1 MGGEAGTGNS
11 INVRKEGF
19 MDKEKLNKAIILR
32 RMLDEHLNVVSRV
45 LDISSGDLGDSL
57 KAIVR
62 NDKEFRAKFMQ
73 LVHETYNRLQ
83 KEFDEL

>member
-1 MGGEAGTGNS
+1 
-11 INVRKEGF
+11 
-19 MDKEKLNKAIILR
+19 MDKEKLDKAIIIR
-32 RMLDEHLNVVSRV
+32 SMLDTDLNALSRA
-45 LDISSGDLGDSL
+45 LDIKDGLLGDSL
-57 KAIVR
+57 KTIVR

>member
-1 MGGEAGTGNS
+1 
-11 INVRKEGF
+11 

-62 NDKEFRAKFMQ
+62 NDEEFRIKFMQ
-73 LVHETYNRLQ
+73 LVHDTYNRLQ
-83 KEFDEL
+83 KNLMNFKNEE

>member
-1 MGGEAGTGNS
+1 
-11 INVRKEGF
+11 
-19 MDKEKLNKAIILR
+19 MDKEKLDKAIIIR
-32 RMLDEHLNVVSRV
+32 SMLDTDLNALSRA
-45 LDISSGDLGDSL
+45 LDIKDGVLGDSL
-57 KAIVR
+57 KTIVI

>member
-1 MGGEAGTGNS
+1 
-11 INVRKEGF
+11 
-19 MDKEKLNKAIILR
+19 MDEETLNKAIILR

-62 NDKEFRAKFMQ
+62 NDEEFRIKFMQ
-73 LVHETYNRLQ
+73 LVHDTYNRLQ

>member
-1 MGGEAGTGNS
+1 
-11 INVRKEGF
+11 

-62 NDKEFRAKFMQ
+62 NDEEFRIKFMQ
-73 LVHETYNRLQ
+73 LVHDTYNRLQ

>member
-1 MGGEAGTGNS
+1 
-11 INVRKEGF
+11 
-19 MDKEKLNKAIILR
+19 MDKEKLDKAIILR
-32 RMLDEHLNVVSRV
+32 SMLDTDLNALSRAS
-45 LDISSGDLGDSL
+45 DIKDGVLGDSL
-57 KAIVR
+57 KTIVR

>member
-1 MGGEAGTGNS
+1 
-11 INVRKEGF
+11 
-19 MDKEKLNKAIILR
+19 MDKEKLDKAIIIR
-32 RMLDEHLNVVSRV
+32 RMLDTDLNALSRA
-45 LDISSGDLGDSL
+45 LDIKDGVLGDSL

-62 NDKEFRAKFMQ
+62 NDEKFRIKFIQ

>member
-1 MGGEAGTGNS
+1 
-11 INVRKEGF
+11 
-19 MDKEKLNKAIILR
+19 MDKEKLDKAIIIR
-32 RMLDEHLNVVSRV
+32 SMLDTDLNALSRAS
-45 LDISSGDLGDSL
+45 DIKDGVLGDSL
-57 KAIVR
+57 KTIVR

>member
-1 MGGEAGTGNS
+1 
-11 INVRKEGF
+11 
-19 MDKEKLNKAIILR
+19 MDKEKLDKAIIIR
-32 RMLDEHLNVVSRV
+32 RMLDTDLNDLSRA
-45 LDISSGDLGDSL
+45 LDIKDGVLGDSL
-57 KAIVR
+57 KTIVR